1 MHEDNKNKNT
11 SLKIKKSTKFDFPF
25 PQMLNKIVD
34 SLTEVQ
40 DIYFLF
46 VELIFILIIFPNLNF
61 LFFDLPDVFDQ
72 IIKEF

>member
-1 MHEDNKNKNT
+1 MDEDNKNKNT
-11 SLKIKKSTKFDFPF
+11 SLKIKKSTKFDFPL

-40 DIYFLF
+40 DIYFSLCR
-46 VELIFILIIFPNLNF
+46 VILIIFPNLNF
-61 LFFDLPDVFDQ
+61 VFFDLPDVFDQ